1 MEVFKFGGA
10 SVKNAEGV
18 RNLTNIL
25 RKNSGRKIVVVS
37 AMGKITNALEDVVR
51 QYFYKKDGLFSTID
65 QIRQFHLNICNSLFN
80 FNDDIFKD
88 LQDIFQALE
97 LRVQKDPSLDY
108 DYEYDQIVSLGEII
122 STKIV
127 GAYLCKEGFESKWID
142 IRTCLR
148 TDSTFREGIVNW
160 KLSGELMSR
169 TFTFNDTQLYITQ
182 GFIGSTNSDLT
193 TTLGREGSD
202 YTAAI
207 LASLL
212 NAERVVIW
220 KDVPGILNADP
231 QYFEATHKL
240 EEISY
245 REAIELSYSGAKIIH
260 PKTIKPLEN
269 KKIPLYVN
277 SFINPDERGT
287 IIHYIDHKI
296 ELVPVFIMKKD
307 QVLLTVTPRDF
318 SFVMEETL
326 SKVFAILAEMRIK
339 VNLIQHS
346 ALNFSVAIDMPERGI
361 DPLIKE
367 IEKQFEVRY
376 NTNLDLITIRHFNQE
391 AIDQVTLLKNIF
403 VEQKTRSTVRLL
415 IQ

>member
-18 RNLTNIL
+18 RNLANIL
-25 RKNSGRKIVVVS
+25 SKNAGQKIIVVS
-37 AMGKITNALEDVVR
+37 AMGKTTNALEDVVR

-65 QIRQFHLNICNSLFN
+65 QIRQFHLNICTSLFN

-88 LQDIFQALE
+88 LQNIFQALE
-97 LRVQKDPSLDY
+97 LRLQKDPSLDY
-108 DYEYDQIVSLGEII
+108 DYEYDQIVSLGELI

-127 GAYLCKEGFESKWID
+127 CAYLKKEGFKSKWID

-148 TDSTFREGIVNW
+148 TDATFREGIVNW
-160 KLSGELMSR
+160 KLSGELIPR
-169 TFTFNDTQLYITQ
+169 AFTFNDAQLCVTQ

-212 NAERVVIW
+212 NAEKVVIW

-231 QYFEATHKL
+231 QYFEATQKL

-277 SFINPDERGT
+277 SFINSDERGT
-287 IIHYIDHKI
+287 VIHYIDHKM
-296 ELVPVFIMKKD
+296 ELVPIFIMKKD

-326 SKVFAILAEMRIK
+326 SKVFAILADMRIK

-346 ALNFSVAIDMPERGI
+346 ALNFSLAIDMPERGI
-361 DPLIKE
+361 ETLIKE
-367 IEKQFEVRY
+367 IEKYFEVRY
-376 NTNLDLITIRHFNQE
+376 NTDLDLITIRHFNQE
-391 AIDQVTLLKNIF
+391 AINEVTSLKNIF

-415 IQ
+415 VQ